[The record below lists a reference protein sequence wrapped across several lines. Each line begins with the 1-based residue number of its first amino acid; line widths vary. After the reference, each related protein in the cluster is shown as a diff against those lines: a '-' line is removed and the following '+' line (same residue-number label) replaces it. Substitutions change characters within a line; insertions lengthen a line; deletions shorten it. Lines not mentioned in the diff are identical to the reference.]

1 MTENTTTPLAA
12 DEQAPTAAKKVAV
25 AKASK
30 YDWREDMR
38 KAGEMKDRATST
50 NKAAGA
56 RLWRACQAGVAEWL
70 PTASDDVSGER
81 LYGEFLEAYGE
92 SRKGD
97 CSKMKTVALA
107 AKDHGMVLTA
117 FPNLA
122 QAYAEARR
130 LTQTVQR
137 EAAEDEAADKVIE
150 TLAADAPHTASTAES
165 AAKIVLSKG
174 LDEAARLL
182 LDTLGADNHEAH
194 RALVRA
200 ISAEVAGRVKPK
212 TKTVVDAPKAGAEQ
226 VSGDNKPAKAKAKIA
241 NAGAKPKTKA
251 APVKEKAA
259 PVKTGTKA
267 APVKASEKVTAE
279 KVEADKPETKT
290 EAKKVAIP
298 VAKKAAPVRA

>member
-1 MTENTTTPLAA
+1 MTESTDTMTAT
-12 DEQAPTAAKKVAV
+12 APAAKAV
-25 AKASK
+25 AKTK
-30 YDWREDMR
+30 PYDWRDDMR
-38 KAGEMKDRATST
+38 KAGELKDRAAHN

-56 RLWRACQAGVAEWL
+56 RLWRACQAGITEWL
-70 PTASDDVSGER
+70 PGAADDAQGEN

-107 AKDHGMVLTA
+107 VKDHGLVLSA
-117 FPNLA
+117 FENLSK
-122 QAYAEARR
+122 AYAEARR

-137 EAAEDEAADKVIE
+137 EAAEDEAADKAVE
-150 TLAADAPHTASTAES
+150 SLAADAPHTASTAES

-200 ISAEVAGRVKPK
+200 LSAEVAGRVKPK
-212 TKTVVDAPKAGAEQ
+212 PKTVVDAPKEGAEQ
-226 VSGDNKPAKAKAKIA
+226 VSGDNKPAKPKAKIA
-241 NAGAKPKTKA
+241 NASDKPKTKA
-251 APVKEKAA
+251 APVAKKAA

-267 APVKASEKVTAE
+267 APVKTGDKATAE
-279 KVEADKPETKT
+279 TVEAAKPETKT
-290 EAKKVAIP
+290 EAKKVAVP